1 MGNLKIPENSGLV
14 FFAMSK
20 IERERERERE
30 RETCWS

>member
-30 RETCWS
+30 RCWS